1 MLLNNMVDFHLY
13 IMSRLLHI
21 LLLSIDT
28 DRDLGWG
35 GGAMLYLDIVW
46 LEGTRSQTGCEYV
59 QNEKCKN
66 KCNIDLLHYIFM
78 LCFIQLYR

>member
-21 LLLSIDT
+21 LLFVYRYRQRL
-28 DRDLGWG
+28 RV